1 MTTTSNLTPR
11 AERVIESVET
21 SIAQASN
28 MSFEND
34 NVNKLYNDH
43 CTYLPA
49 MMGWFLFS
57 ALITSYNKY
66 VFGEGH
72 MAFPCPL
79 FLTSLHFGV
88 QWAFSHFACEFFP
101 ETLGTQKVK
110 DLDWNTWAL
119 IAVPCGLVT
128 ALDVGL
134 SNLSLAIITIT
145 FYTMVKSS
153 TPVFVLG
160 WAHVFGIERITLQLV
175 GVAAVIAIGE
185 FVTVYGEIDFV
196 LKGFLLCLAASVLS
210 GARWTLVQL
219 KLQNMEPPMKTTIA
233 TMRLLS
239 PSMFYSMI
247 VMSFAIEQPWNDFM
261 KMDSSDLWW
270 VLILGLGGGIIAVAM
285 ILCEFYLILEASA
298 IVLMIGGVL
307 KEMVTI
313 VIGVTLF
320 GDELNGTK
328 VLGMCIVFSG
338 VILYKIVFHLEKE
351 EKEAEGAYQ
360 PINTTDNTTI
370 EGDAEVEEM
379 EAVDTSIE
387 EAARAIAHSASFEER
402 LHQHPE

>member
-1 MTTTSNLTPR
+1 MTNSQVRTSA

-21 SIAQASN
+21 SIFQASN

-34 NVNKLYNDH
+34 NFTKLYNDH

-49 MMGWFLFS
+49 MLGWFIFS
-57 ALITSYNKY
+57 ALLTSYNKY
-66 VFGEGH
+66 VFGEGQ

-79 FLTSLHFGV
+79 FLTALHFLV
-88 QWAFSHFACEFFP
+88 QWAFSHYACEFFP
-101 ETLGTQKVK
+101 ETLGTQTVK
-110 DLDWNTWAL
+110 DLSWKDWAL

-134 SNLSLAIITIT
+134 SNLSLAYITIT

-160 WAHVFGIERITLQLV
+160 WAHVFGIEKITWQLI
-175 GVAAVIAIGE
+175 GVTAVIAVGE
-185 FVTVYGEIDFV
+185 FVTVYGEVDFV
-196 LKGFLLCLAASVLS
+196 LKGFLLILTASVMS

-219 KLQNMEPPMKTTIA
+219 KLQSMQPPMKTTIS

-239 PSMFYSMI
+239 PSMFCSMI
-247 VMSFAIEQPWNDFM
+247 FISFAVERPWNDFM
-261 KMDSSDLWW
+261 QMDAHDLRW
-270 VLILGLGGGIIAVAM
+270 VLILGFGGGLIAISM

-298 IVLMIGGVL
+298 VILMIGGVL

-320 GDELNGTK
+320 GDDLNSTK
-328 VLGMCIVFSG
+328 IFGMCIVFSG

-351 EKEAEGAYQ
+351 EKEAQGAYER
-360 PINTTDNTTI
+360 ISSAENNALE
-370 EGDAEVEEM
+370 EGGEM
-379 EAVDTSIE
+379 EA
-387 EAARAIAHSASFEER
+387 ARRHN
-402 LHQHPE
+402 HPQ

>member
-1 MTTTSNLTPR
+1 MTTASNLTPR
-11 AERVIESVET
+11 AERVLESVES

-28 MSFEND
+28 MSFDND

-49 MMGWFLFS
+49 MLGWFLFS

-88 QWAFSHFACEFFP
+88 QWSFSHYACEIFP
-101 ETLGTQKVK
+101 ETLGTQMIK
-110 DLDWNTWAL
+110 DLDWKTWAA
-119 IAVPCGLVT
+119 IAVPCGVVT
-128 ALDVGL
+128 AMDVGL
-134 SNLSLAIITIT
+134 SNLSLAVITIT

-160 WAHVFGIERITLQLV
+160 WAHIFGIERITLQLI
-175 GVAAVIAIGE
+175 GVAAVIAVGE
-185 FVTVYGEIDFV
+185 FVTVYGEINFV
-196 LKGFLLCLAASVLS
+196 LKGFLLCLTASVLS

-219 KLQNMEPPMKTTIA
+219 KLQSMEPPLKTTIA

-239 PSMFYSMI
+239 PCMFFIMLL
-247 VMSFAIEQPWNDFM
+247 MSLVIEQPWNDFP
-261 KMDSSDLWW
+261 KMNSSDLWW
-270 VLILGLGGGIIAVAM
+270 VLILGAGGGAIAVSM

-320 GDELNGTK
+320 GDDLNGTK
-328 VLGMCIVFSG
+328 IFGMCIVFSG

-351 EKEAEGAYQ
+351 EKAAGGAYQ
-360 PINTTDNTTI
+360 PVNTENNAANGEDV
-370 EGDAEVEEM
+370 EAEEM
-379 EAVDTSIE
+379 EVVGTGTIVRHRH
-387 EAARAIAHSASFEER
+387 EAGDEK
-402 LHQHPE
+402 LN